1 MTAIAAPVTTPRRIG
16 VIETG
21 ERPVEL
27 WDEFTDYPD
36 MIARWLGEAL
46 PNAVFEGIRV
56 VTGQPL
62 GEPQDFDGYVITGS
76 KHGAYDDLPWIP
88 PLEEFIRECGRSN
101 IPVFGICFGHQILAQ
116 AFGARV
122 EKSERGWGVGV
133 QRYEIKG
140 YPADGGISVH
150 VFHQDQVIE
159 VPEGATLLGGNDFCP
174 IGALQFGDHA
184 LSVQFHPEFEGRYMT
199 RLLEVRAGLVLPDEI
214 TEGARR
220 TLREHPDNSTVA
232 KWARAFFESSWSTGT
247 TATCTP

>member
-1 MTAIAAPVTTPRRIG
+1 MTAISPPVTTARRIG

-36 MIARWLGEAL
+36 MVARWLGEAL

-88 PLEEFIRECGRSN
+88 PPGRIYSRMRVGRH

-133 QRYEIKG
+133 
-140 YPADGGISVH
+140 H
-150 VFHQDQVIE
+150 
-159 VPEGATLLGGNDFCP
+159 
-174 IGALQFGDHA
+174 
-184 LSVQFHPEFEGRYMT
+184 
-199 RLLEVRAGLVLPDEI
+199 
-214 TEGARR
+214 
-220 TLREHPDNSTVA
+220 
-232 KWARAFFESSWSTGT
+232 
-247 TATCTP
+247 

>member
-46 PNAVFEGIRV
+46 PSAVFEGIRV

-140 YPADGGISVH
+140 YPADGGIPVTSSTRTKLSRCPKGPPC
-150 VFHQDQVIE
+150 QA
-159 VPEGATLLGGNDFCP
+159 ATTF
-174 IGALQFGDHA
+174 
-184 LSVQFHPEFEGRYMT
+184 
-199 RLLEVRAGLVLPDEI
+199 
-214 TEGARR
+214 ARSG
-220 TLREHPDNSTVA
+220 HC
-232 KWARAFFESSWSTGT
+232 SS
-247 TATCTP
+247 ATML